1 MKKIYFLILIFL
13 CLSLLQ
19 SCGYK
24 PVYSSKNSK
33 LKIEQIE
40 YSKNTLNNQIVKIIR
55 SFSNPKSLKS
65 YNLKL
70 ETNKIKKVI
79 SKDSKGDPQTY
90 EIKISVKIV
99 MFNDTNSFTKDFS
112 DQTRYQDIENK
123 FQLKQYELQV
133 EEQILDRIIESI
145 LLFLTDL

>member
-1 MKKIYFLILIFL
+1 M

-133 EEQILDRIIESI
+133 EKQILDRVIESI
-145 LLFLTDL
+145 LLFLTDI

>member
-33 LKIEQIE
+33 LKIVEIE
-40 YSKNTLNNQIVKIIR
+40 YSKNTLNNQIIKIIR

-70 ETNKIKKVI
+70 ETNKIKKVV
-79 SKDSKGDPQTY
+79 SKNSKGDPQTY
-90 EIKISVKIV
+90 EIKISAKIV
-99 MFNDTNSFTKDFS
+99 MFNDTNSFTKNFS
-112 DQTRYQDIENK
+112 EQTRYQDIENK
-123 FQLKQYELQV
+123 FQLKQYEIQV

>member
-33 LKIEQIE
+33 LKIVEIE
-40 YSKNTLNNQIVKIIR
+40 YSKNTLNDQIIKIIR

-65 YNLKL
+65 Y
-70 ETNKIKKVI
+70 KV
-79 SKDSKGDPQTY
+79 
-90 EIKISVKIV
+90 E
-99 MFNDTNSFTKDFS
+99 
-112 DQTRYQDIENK
+112 
-123 FQLKQYELQV
+123 
-133 EEQILDRIIESI
+133 
-145 LLFLTDL
+145 

>member
-33 LKIEQIE
+33 LKIVQIE
-40 YSKNTLNNQIVKIIR
+40 YSKNTLNNQIIKIIR

-70 ETNKIKKVI
+70 ETNKIKKVV
-79 SKDSKGDPQTY
+79 SKNSKGDPQTY
-90 EIKISVKIV
+90 EIKISAKIV
-99 MFNDTNSFTKDFS
+99 MFNDTNSFTKNFS
-112 DQTRYQDIENK
+112 EQTRYQDIENK
-123 FQLKQYELQV
+123 FQLKQYEIQV

>member
-33 LKIEQIE
+33 LKIVEIE
-40 YSKNTLNNQIVKIIR
+40 YSKNTLNDQIIKIIR

-70 ETNKIKKVI
+70 ETNKIKKVV
-79 SKDSKGDPQTY
+79 SKNSKGDPQTY
-90 EIKISVKIV
+90 EIKISAKIV
-99 MFNDTNSFTKDFS
+99 MFNDTNSFTKNFS
-112 DQTRYQDIENK
+112 EQTRYQDIENK
-123 FQLKQYELQV
+123 FQLKQYEIQV

>member
-33 LKIEQIE
+33 LKIVEIE
-40 YSKNTLNNQIVKIIR
+40 YSKNTLNDQIIKIIR

-70 ETNKIKKVI
+70 ETNKIKKVV
-79 SKDSKGDPQTY
+79 SKNLKGDPQTY
-90 EIKISVKIV
+90 EIKISAKIV
-99 MFNDTNSFTKDFS
+99 MFNDTNSFTKNFS
-112 DQTRYQDIENK
+112 EQTRYQDIENK
-123 FQLKQYELQV
+123 FQLKQYEIQV

>member
-33 LKIEQIE
+33 LKIVEIE
-40 YSKNTLNNQIVKIIR
+40 YSKNTLNDQIIKIIR

-70 ETNKIKKVI
+70 ETNKIKKVV
-79 SKDSKGDPQTY
+79 SKNLNGDPQTY
-90 EIKISVKIV
+90 EIKISAKIV
-99 MFNDTNSFTKDFS
+99 MFNDTNSFTKNFS
-112 DQTRYQDIENK
+112 EQTRYQDIENK
-123 FQLKQYELQV
+123 FQLKQYEIQV